1 MGGRGVTNDTTL
13 RCEGKEHERGSD
25 LDAADR
31 SWFEPLART
40 LERPAYHFAVML
52 VQNRA
57 TAEELVQEAFARVWA
72 SPNTP
77 SAEPDFRR
85 WLYRAI
91 TNLARDYH
99 RRRLIEAK
107 LLFWNP
113 PAVDPIDEVVH
124 RAEDRELLHAM
135 LALPFKDRQAIYL
148 HYFDGLAF
156 AEVGEVLGVSEV
168 AARVRVHRA
177 LQRLRGRLGP
187 NSVAREVPA

>member
-1 MGGRGVTNDTTL
+1 
-13 RCEGKEHERGSD
+13 
-25 LDAADR
+25 
-31 SWFEPLART
+31 
-40 LERPAYHFAVML
+40 ML

-77 SAEPDFRR
+77 STEPAFRR

-99 RRRLIEAK
+99 RRRLVEGR
-107 LLFWNP
+107 LQFWNP
-113 PAVDPIDEVVH
+113 QAIDPIDEVVH
-124 RAEDRELLHAM
+124 RAEDRELLRAV

-148 HYFDGLAF
+148 HYFDGLTF
-156 AEVGEVLGVSEV
+156 AEVGEVLGVTEV

-177 LQRLRGRLGP
+177 LQRLRGQLGP
-187 NSVAREVPA
+187 DSVAREVAA

>member
-1 MGGRGVTNDTTL
+1 
-13 RCEGKEHERGSD
+13 
-25 LDAADR
+25 
-31 SWFEPLART
+31 
-40 LERPAYHFAVML
+40 ML

-91 TNLARDYH
+91 TNLARDYQ
-99 RRRLIEAK
+99 RRRLVEAR

-113 PAVDPIDEVVH
+113 AAVDPIDEVIH
-124 RAEDRELLHAM
+124 RAEDRDLLRAV

-148 HYFDGLAF
+148 HYFDGMTF
-156 AEVGEVLGVSEV
+156 AEVGEVVGASEI

-187 NSVAREVPA
+187 DSIAREVPA

>member
-1 MGGRGVTNDTTL
+1 
-13 RCEGKEHERGSD
+13 
-25 LDAADR
+25 
-31 SWFEPLART
+31 
-40 LERPAYHFAVML
+40 ML

-99 RRRLIEAK
+99 RRRVVEGK
-107 LLFWNP
+107 LLFWNT
-113 PAVDPIDEVVH
+113 PAVDPLDEVVH
-124 RAEDRELLHAM
+124 RAEDRELLRAV

-168 AARVRVHRA
+168 AARVRVHRG

-187 NSVAREVPA
+187 DSVAREVPA

>member
-1 MGGRGVTNDTTL
+1 
-13 RCEGKEHERGSD
+13 
-25 LDAADR
+25 
-31 SWFEPLART
+31 
-40 LERPAYHFAVML
+40 ML

-91 TNLARDYH
+91 TNLARDFH
-99 RRRLIEAK
+99 RRRTLEARI
-107 LLFWNP
+107 LFWNP
-113 PAVDPIDEVVH
+113 PPVDPIDEVVH
-124 RAEDRELLHAM
+124 RAEDRELLRVI

-148 HYFDGLAF
+148 HYFEGLTF
-156 AEVGEVLGVSEV
+156 GEVGDVLDVSEI

-177 LQRLRGRLGP
+177 LEKLRGRLGP
-187 NSVAREVPA
+187 DSVAREVPA

>member
-1 MGGRGVTNDTTL
+1 MARSRSIFSTSGSLDSGRPATSARVV
-13 RCEGKEHERGSD
+13 RCEGQDHERGRD
-25 LDAADR
+25 LDAGDR

-91 TNLARDYH
+91 TNLARDYQ
-99 RRRLIEAK
+99 RRRLVEARI
-107 LLFWNP
+107 LFWNP
-113 PAVDPIDEVVH
+113 PAIDPIDEVIH
-124 RAEDRELLHAM
+124 RAEDRDLLRAV
-135 LALPFKDRQAIYL
+135 LGLPFKDRQAIYL
-148 HYFDGLAF
+148 
-156 AEVGEVLGVSEV
+156 
-168 AARVRVHRA
+168 R
-177 LQRLRGRLGP
+177 
-187 NSVAREVPA
+187 

>member
-1 MGGRGVTNDTTL
+1 MNGG
-13 RCEGKEHERGSD
+13 EHERGSD
-25 LDAADR
+25 LDAGDH

-52 VQNRA
+52 VQNRSI
-57 TAEELVQEAFARVWA
+57 AEELVQEAFAKVWA

-77 SAEPDFRR
+77 SAEPEFRR

-99 RRRLIEAK
+99 RRRLVEAK
-107 LLFWNP
+107 LVFWNP
-113 PAVDPIDEVVH
+113 PMVDPIDEVVQ
-124 RAEDRELLHAM
+124 RADDRELLRAV

-148 HYFDGLAF
+148 RYFEGLPF
-156 AEVGEVLGVSEV
+156 AEVGEVLGVGEI

-177 LQRLRGRLGP
+177 LQRLRGRLGSD
-187 NSVAREVPA
+187 SVVRQVPV

>member
-1 MGGRGVTNDTTL
+1 
-13 RCEGKEHERGSD
+13 
-25 LDAADR
+25 
-31 SWFEPLART
+31 
-40 LERPAYHFAVML
+40 ML

-99 RRRLIEAK
+99 RRRLVEAK
-107 LLFWNP
+107 VLFWNA
-113 PAVDPIDEVVH
+113 PAMDPIDEVLH
-124 RAEDRELLHAM
+124 RAQDRELLRAV
-135 LALPFKDRQAIYL
+135 LALPFKDRHAIYL
-148 HYFDGLAF
+148 HYFEGLTF
-156 AEVGEVLGVSEV
+156 TEVGEVLGITEI

-177 LQRLRGRLGP
+177 LQKLRDRLGP
-187 NSVAREVPA
+187 DSVAREVPA